1 MTLSPSCCEIL
12 RKAGAAAEGS
22 AVPAGSGVVGV
33 AVPVPGNPQH
43 TPMNMA
49 EA

>member
-22 AVPAGSGVVGV
+22 AAAGSGTVGV